1 MGALVAIAAI
11 IIAAL
16 LLWRRGSDGGNPLV
30 RKELLGLFRLKR
42 VAAIQVLFVAIL
54 GGIVMA
60 TWPQQG
66 MLTLSAQ
73 GQDSL
78 LLALIFGQ
86 LVMLVL
92 LVPGIAAVS
101 ITGEKEQNT
110 MEMLYASRLSPVQ
123 IVIGKIVAAVSYPV
137 MLLLS
142 GLPFIALLSWRG
154 DVAGDLLVQCYIVL
168 IVSAV
173 LLAVVSLAISSLCKL
188 SSTAMVISYVVML
201 ATAGATLVP
210 AAIMIDSQGGL
221 AAQLLHYV
229 RALSP
234 IAAVLSLLRPDLTD
248 LNGAVHHNLSI
259 WLAFLPIAVL
269 VIAGCTVVLI
279 AKLSNAPVSNDGFNA
294 ELGADARRSM
304 GRRVMFLIDP
314 KKKRKPFGR
323 FNPLISKEKRTN
335 LLRGGKVMVRI
346 FYIALLLS
354 LGLAVMSLYGDVEH
368 ADLLRYVASILIAFQ
383 IGIIALVAPSLT
395 ASTISGE
402 IENGPFETLR
412 LSRLRGGQIFWGK
425 FLPAFQPA
433 VLPIL
438 ALVPGYGAICFID
451 PGYIPR
457 LTILLPVIVLAVALC
472 CAIGIVCSAFV
483 ANTARATVAAYL
495 IVTAIFVLPA
505 GGWWAMQAGVLP
517 GGYKVAFISP
527 LVLGLNLLPNSAPQ
541 ISNLWPQHLM
551 VIGGL
556 FVIALLV
563 ARVRLAVL
571 LHRG

>member
-1 MGALVAIAAI
+1 M
-11 IIAAL
+11 
-16 LLWRRGSDGGNPLV
+16 NPLV

-78 LLALIFGQ
+78 LLALSFGQ

-110 MEMLYASRLSPVQ
+110 MEMLYASRLSPIQ
-123 IVIGKIVAAVSYPV
+123 IVVGKIVSAISYPM

-142 GLPFIALLSWRG
+142 GLPFVALLGWRG
-154 DVAGDLLVQCYIVL
+154 EVSTDLLVRSYLVL
-168 IVSAV
+168 IISAI
-173 LLAVVSLAISSLCKL
+173 LLAVVSVTISSVAKL
-188 SSTAMVISYVVML
+188 SATSLVLAYVVML

-210 AAIMIDSQGGL
+210 AAIMIDTQSGTP
-221 AAQLLHYV
+221 AMLLHYV

-234 IAAVLSLLRPDLTD
+234 VAAVLSLLRPSLTD
-248 LNGAVHHNLSI
+248 LSGDIHHFFPI
-259 WLAFLPIAVL
+259 WLIFLPAALLIIVACF
-269 VIAGCTVVLI
+269 AVLI
-279 AKLSNAPVSNDGFNA
+279 AKLSKAPVSNDGFNA
-294 ELGADARRSM
+294 ELGADASRSL

-323 FNPLISKEKRTN
+323 LNPLISKEKRTN

-346 FYIALLLS
+346 FYTALLLS
-354 LGLAVMSLYGDVEH
+354 LGLAVMSLYGGSEH
-368 ADLLRYVASILIAFQ
+368 ADLLRYVASVLVAFQ

-395 ASTISGE
+395 SSTISGE
-402 IENGPFETLR
+402 IENGTFETLR
-412 LSRLRGGQIFWGK
+412 LSRLKGGQIFWGK

-438 ALVPGYGAICFID
+438 ALIPGYGAICFID
-451 PGYIPR
+451 PGYVPR
-457 LTILLPVIVLAVALC
+457 LMILLPVVVLAVALC

-483 ANTARATVAAYL
+483 ANTARATVAAYVV
-495 IVTAIFVLPA
+495 VTVLFVIPA
-505 GGWWAMQAGVLP
+505 AGWWAMQAEVLP
-517 GGYKVAFISP
+517 SGYKLAFISP
-527 LVLGLNLLPNSAPQ
+527 LVLGLNLLPDSPIQ
-541 ISNLWPQHLM
+541 IFELWPQHLM

-556 FVIALLV
+556 FVLALIV
-563 ARVRLAVL
+563 ARIRLAVL
-571 LHRG
+571 LRRG

>member
-1 MGALVAIAAI
+1 M
-11 IIAAL
+11 
-16 LLWRRGSDGGNPLV
+16 NPLV

-42 VAAIQVLFVAIL
+42 VAAIQVLFVAVL

-110 MEMLYASRLSPVQ
+110 MEMLYASRLSPIQ
-123 IVIGKIVAAVSYPV
+123 IVTGKVVSAVSYPV

-154 DVAGDLLVQCYIVL
+154 EAETDLLVRSYMVL

-173 LLAVVSLAISSLCKL
+173 FLAVVSVTISSLARL
-188 SSTAMVISYVVML
+188 SATAMVLAYVVVL
-201 ATAGATLVP
+201 ALAGATLVP
-210 AAIMIDSQGGL
+210 AAIMIDSQSGEM
-221 AAQLLHYV
+221 AMVLHYA

-234 IAAVLSLLRPDLTD
+234 VAAVLSLLRPTLTD
-248 LNGAVHHNLSI
+248 FSGDVHHNLPLWI
-259 WLAFLPIAVL
+259 VFLPLAGL
-269 VIAGCTVVLI
+269 VIVGCLIVLI
-279 AKLSNAPVSNDGFNA
+279 AKLSKAPLSSDGLDSQ
-294 ELGADARRSM
+294 LGADAHRSM
-304 GRRVMFLIDP
+304 GRRLMYLIDP

-346 FYIALLLS
+346 FYSALLLS
-354 LGLAVMSLYGDVEH
+354 MGLALMSLYGGSEH
-368 ADLLRYVASILIAFQ
+368 ADLLKYVAGVLVAFQ
-383 IGIIALVAPSLT
+383 IGMIALVAPSLT
-395 ASTISGE
+395 SSTISGE
-402 IENGPFETLR
+402 IENGTFESLR
-412 LSRLRGGQIFWGK
+412 LSRLKGGQIFWGK

-433 VLPIL
+433 ALPIL
-438 ALVPGYGAICFID
+438 ALIPGYGAICFIN
-451 PGYIPR
+451 PGY
-457 LTILLPVIVLAVALC
+457 LTVLYVLIPVIVLSVALC
-472 CAIGIVCSAFV
+472 CAIGIACSAFT

-495 IVTAIFVLPA
+495 IVTFLFVLPA
-505 GGWWAMQAGVLP
+505 AGWWAMEAGVFP
-517 GGYKVAFISP
+517 DGYKIAFLSP
-527 LVLGLNLLPNSAPQ
+527 LVLGLNLLPDSSVQ
-541 ISNLWPQHLM
+541 ILNLWPLHLM

-556 FVIALLV
+556 FVLTLIV
-563 ARVRLAVL
+563 ARIRLSVL
-571 LHRG
+571 LRRG

>member
-1 MGALVAIAAI
+1 M
-11 IIAAL
+11 
-16 LLWRRGSDGGNPLV
+16 NPLV

-42 VAAIQVLFVAIL
+42 VAAIQVLFVAVL

-66 MLTLSAQ
+66 MLTLSAR

-78 LLALIFGQ
+78 LLSLIFGQ
-86 LVMLVL
+86 LVMLLL

-110 MEMLYASRLSPVQ
+110 MEMLYASRLSPMQ
-123 IVIGKIVAAVSYPV
+123 IVIAKVVSAVSYPV

-142 GLPFIALLSWRG
+142 GLPFVALLSWRG
-154 DVAGDLLVQCYIVL
+154 EMQTDLLVRSYFVL

-173 LLAVVSLAISSLCKL
+173 FVAIVSVTVSSLAKL
-188 SSTAMVISYVVML
+188 SATSLVLTYVVML
-201 ATAGATLVP
+201 VLAGASLVP
-210 AAIMIDSQGGL
+210 AAIMIDGQSGEL
-221 AAQLLHYV
+221 AMALHYI

-234 IAAVLSLLRPDLTD
+234 VAAILSLLRPAITD
-248 LNGAVHHNLSI
+248 FSGEIHHNYPI
-259 WLAFLPIAVL
+259 WLVFLPLAGSVIL
-269 VIAGCTVVLI
+269 VCLFILI
-279 AKLSNAPVSNDGFNA
+279 AKLSKPPLSNEGLNP

-304 GRRVMFLIDP
+304 GRRVMYLIDT

-346 FYIALLLS
+346 FYTALLLS
-354 LGLAVMSLYGDVEH
+354 MGLALMSLSGGAEH
-368 ADLLRYVASILIAFQ
+368 EDLLKYVASVLVAFQ

-395 ASTISGE
+395 SSTISGE
-402 IENGPFETLR
+402 IENGTFETLR
-412 LSRLRGGQIFWGK
+412 LSRLKGGQIFWGK

-438 ALVPGYGAICFID
+438 ALIPGYGAICYINM
-451 PGYIPR
+451 GY
-457 LTILLPVIVLAVALC
+457 LTVLYVLIPVIVLSVALC
-472 CAIGIVCSAFV
+472 CAIGIACSAFV

-495 IVTAIFVLPA
+495 IVAVLFVLPA
-505 GGWWAMQAGVLP
+505 AGWWAMQAEVFP
-517 GGYKVAFISP
+517 GGYKIAFISP
-527 LVLGLNLLPNSAPQ
+527 LVLALNLLPNSSAQ
-541 ISNLWPQHLM
+541 ILNLWPQHLM

-556 FVIALLV
+556 FLV
-563 ARVRLAVL
+563 TLISARIRLAVL
-571 LHRG
+571 LRRG